1 MNKNLK
7 NKYLSSA
14 FLLLITS
21 LIVKIIG
28 AVYKIPLTA
37 YIGATGRGYFA
48 NAYNLC
54 IPIHGITMGAF
65 PVALSKLVS
74 KYNACGDKK
83 RLKAL
88 RVGADR
94 LFFAVGITGT
104 ALMMLFAKPYAKYI
118 ASSPDCIYTVA
129 VLAPSILFS
138 CLAASYRG
146 YYEGFLNMVPT
157 SVSQL
162 IEAVFKMV
170 FGILF
175 ARVSMWYLI
184 SEYQKVGTVLGTL
197 ASSEQ
202 EALSM
207 IYPYTSAGAMMGVTL
222 GSLVSLA
229 YVFLYHKIKCD
240 RAIERIK
247 DYGSPAVKE
256 LLSFAFPIMISCAV
270 QSVFQFL
277 DTASIQYSLGNAD
290 LSLLKSVYAESLEFA
305 GSSDKDVVTYVYGL
319 FSTALD
325 FKNLIPGI
333 TMALGVSAVPA
344 ISAAVEVKDKEK
356 LSSLCTC
363 VFKYTTLLSVFGGF
377 FIALNSREILT
388 LFYSSSQ
395 DIVDGCDEIVKL
407 FSLTVPVYSIAGT
420 AVFAVQAIGKPEKSI
435 LPYCVSGAIR
445 VVLNMLLVSN
455 SKFIL
460 NGAVIAGFAGYFIMA
475 LWNIVIALRETKM
488 KFSFSQ
494 ALIKPIFA
502 GICLYFC
509 ADYIFKT
516 INLGLGLFMTLVV
529 KGILCVIIFA
539 VLCLIFG
546 CLSLNEIKSFINCK
560 KYSLNT

>member
-1 MNKNLK
+1 M
-7 NKYLSSA
+7 
-14 FLLLITS
+14 LLVTS

-104 ALMMLFAKPYAKYI
+104 ALMMFFAKPYARYI

-129 VLAPSILFS
+129 VLAPCVLFS

-175 ARVSMWYLI
+175 ARVSMWYLVA
-184 SEYQKVGTVLGTL
+184 EYQKAGTVLGSF

-207 IYPYTSAGAMMGVTL
+207 IYPYTSAAAMMGVTL

-229 YVFLYHKIKCD
+229 YVFLYHRIKCD
-240 RAIERIK
+240 RTIERIK
-247 DYGSPAVKE
+247 DYGSPAVNE

-277 DTASIQYSLGNAD
+277 DTASIQYSLSNAD
-290 LSLLKSVYAESLEFA
+290 LSLLKSVYAESLKLA
-305 GSSDKDVVTYVYGL
+305 GSSDKDVVTYVYGI

-356 LSSLCTC
+356 LSSLCIC

-377 FIALNSREILT
+377 FIALNSRDILT

-395 DIVDGCDEIVKL
+395 DIIDGCDEIVKL

-435 LPYCVSGAIR
+435 LPYCVSGVIR
-445 VVLNMLLVSN
+445 VALNMILVSN

-460 NGAVIAGFAGYFIMA
+460 NGAVIAGFAGYFVMA
-475 LWNIVIALRETKM
+475 LWNIIIAIRESKM
-488 KFSFSQ
+488 NFSFLQ

-502 GICLYFC
+502 GICLYAC
-509 ADYIFKT
+509 AGYIFKS
-516 INLGLGLFMTLVV
+516 IDLGLNIFVTLVV
-529 KGILCVIIFA
+529 KGVLCVMIFA
-539 VLCLIFG
+539 VLCLILG
-546 CLSLNEIKSFINCK
+546 CLSVSEIKSFINCK
-560 KYSLNT
+560 KNSLNT

>member
-1 MNKNLK
+1 M
-7 NKYLSSA
+7 
-14 FLLLITS
+14 ITS

-74 KYNACGDKK
+74 KYNACGNKT

-88 RVGADR
+88 RAGADR
-94 LFFAVGITGT
+94 LFFAVGAAGT
-104 ALMMLFAKPYAKYI
+104 VLMMIFAKPYAKYI
-118 ASSPDCIYTVA
+118 ASSPDCIYTIA

-162 IEAVFKMV
+162 IEAVFKMA

-175 ARVSMWYLI
+175 ARFSMWYLI
-184 SEYQKVGTVLGTL
+184 LQYQNGGTVLGT
-197 ASSEQ
+197 AVSSEQ
-202 EALSM
+202 EALSI
-207 IYPYTSAGAMMGVTL
+207 IYPYTSAAAMLGVTL
-222 GSLVSLA
+222 GSFVSLA

-240 RAIERIK
+240 KTIERIK
-247 DYGSPAVKE
+247 NYGSPAVNE

-290 LSLLKSVYAESLEFA
+290 LLLLKSAYVESLEFA
-305 GSSDKDVVTYVYGL
+305 GSSENDVVTYVYGL

-388 LFYSSSQ
+388 FFYSSSQ
-395 DIVDGCDEIVKL
+395 DIVDGCDEIVRL

-435 LPYCVSGAIR
+435 LPYCVSGSIR
-445 VVLNMLLVSN
+445 VVLNLILVSD
-455 SKFIL
+455 SRFIL
-460 NGAVIAGFAGYFIMA
+460 NGAVIAGFVGYFVMA
-475 LWNIVIALRETKM
+475 VWNITIAVRETKM
-488 KFSFSQ
+488 KFAFSQ
-494 ALIKPIFA
+494 ALIKPLFA
-502 GICLYFC
+502 GICFYVC
-509 ADYIFKT
+509 ASYVFYNVNL
-516 INLGLGLFMTLVV
+516 NLGLFVTLVL
-529 KGILCVIIFA
+529 KGIFSILIFVIFCVIA
-539 VLCLIFG
+539 G
-546 CLSLNEIKSFINCK
+546 CLTFDEIKTFINCK
-560 KYSLNT
+560 KNSLNT